1 MIGNPEDQTAE
12 PPSTLKRHP
21 DEPDTSSR
29 QENGGA
35 PSEKTEWT
43 ADELAHLK
51 QWYGIRDDLFLA
63 RELGCK
69 PEALR
74 DAALGVFNAPPK
86 DGPWTEEETEGLR
99 TYLGAC
105 DAEMIGRII
114 GRTPAAIETRIVE
127 LATTLVDNALT
138 VDEVVRFKRFYGT
151 RSDEDLSI
159 IFGRR
164 LQVIK
169 DLAAELCLSK
179 DKVFLRRASGGEAK
193 TKMPRWTAAE
203 LDRLRDLYPAMSNLD
218 IAQELGRSVKSV
230 VSKAHNLRL
239 KKDKARLQQMGR
251 QNVRLRYERP
261 DGDSAR
267 GPSNSAPS
275 NSGSVGGGSHQ
286 ESGGGPK
293 DPSRRDG
300 EGTQS
305 SEAQSG

>member
-1 MIGNPEDQTAE
+1 MIGNSEDQTAE
-12 PPSTLKRHP
+12 PLNTLKRLP
-21 DEPDTSSR
+21 ADPEPPSR
-29 QENGGA
+29 DPSGSA
-35 PSEKTEWT
+35 PTAKGEWT
-43 ADELAHLK
+43 TEELAHLK
-51 QWYGIRDDLFLA
+51 KWYGIRDDLFLA

-69 PEALR
+69 PDSLR
-74 DAALGVFNAPPK
+74 DAALGVFNAEPK
-86 DGPWTEEETEGLR
+86 DGPWTDDETDALR

-105 DAEMIGRII
+105 DHEMIGRII
-114 GRTPAAIETRIVE
+114 GRSSDAIESRIVE
-127 LATTLVDNALT
+127 LATSLVDRPLT
-138 VDEVVRFKRFYGT
+138 VDEVVRFKRYYGT

-193 TKMPRWTAAE
+193 TKMPRWSSSE
-203 LDRLRDLYPAMSNLD
+203 LERLRELYPAMSNLD

-261 DGDSAR
+261 GGDSPGAQAGAGEGANEGDRPGGMNR
-267 GPSNSAPS
+267 GTGPDSSP
-275 NSGSVGGGSHQ
+275 GGSENNQ
-286 ESGGGPK
+286 SGGAHG
-293 DPSRRDG
+293 
-300 EGTQS
+300 
-305 SEAQSG
+305 A